1 MSNHSAHDVFAADV
15 FYHQSCYIK
24 FLIKP
29 VKLPSSD
36 VLQKNKAQDVLEL
49 FKYRIKTKIIRDK
62 EAYLLR
68 NCLKMLNI

>member
-1 MSNHSAHDVFAADV
+1 MSNHGAHDVFATDV

-29 VKLPSSD
+29 VKLPSSN

-62 EAYLLR
+62 EAYLLH
-68 NCLKMLNI
+68 NFLKMLNI